1 MDQIITGQIMSL
13 SVALGIGLL
22 VGAERERR
30 KYLGNSK
37 ISAGIRSFTLVALT
51 GAVAG
56 LISNAWVLPAALLA
70 IAILIAISYLSASG
84 EGKGLTTESALVLTF
99 LLGALANFE
108 IDLAAG
114 LGVVLSALLASRAW
128 LHQFVKK
135 IMSERELHDVII
147 FFAVLLVVMPITPDR
162 YFGPFNAFNL
172 HEISKFVVIVIGISA
187 MGYILKRVLGHRG
200 GLAMAGFLGGFVS
213 STTVVMKMGQ
223 LSKTSPRL
231 TQHAISSALFS
242 NISTLIQLQII
253 LVVTT
258 RLFES
263 QLLLPLIYGL
273 VTAFLLPLFY
283 LTKIKADH
291 QIESNEIQGS
301 AFDLK
306 SSIGFTIL
314 VTGLN
319 FASSALYAW
328 LGSAGVL
335 MTSALAG
342 FTDAHAN
349 ISSVASIFNKGDIS
363 SRQVELAVLF
373 AYTSNTISKIIVSFT
388 FGNEIFKL
396 HLISAMTAVLGII
409 WSGYVF
415 QTQ

>member
-114 LGVVLSALLASRAW
+114 LGVILSALLASRAW

-283 LTKIKADH
+283 LTKIKEDH

-319 FASSALYAW
+319 FVSSALYAW

>member
-1 MDQIITGQIMSL
+1 
-13 SVALGIGLL
+13 
-22 VGAERERR
+22 
-30 KYLGNSK
+30 
-37 ISAGIRSFTLVALT
+37 
-51 GAVAG
+51 
-56 LISNAWVLPAALLA
+56 
-70 IAILIAISYLSASG
+70 
-84 EGKGLTTESALVLTF
+84 
-99 LLGALANFE
+99 
-108 IDLAAG
+108 
-114 LGVVLSALLASRAW
+114 
-128 LHQFVKK
+128 
-135 IMSERELHDVII
+135 
-147 FFAVLLVVMPITPDR
+147 
-162 YFGPFNAFNL
+162 
-172 HEISKFVVIVIGISA
+172 
-187 MGYILKRVLGHRG
+187 
-200 GLAMAGFLGGFVS
+200 
-213 STTVVMKMGQ
+213 MGQ

-283 LTKIKADH
+283 LTKIKEDH

-319 FASSALYAW
+319 FVSSALYAW